1 MIHVFVLNRVLPVEK
16 PPGGVV
22 REFRDKVL
30 GWNLA
35 SYQSW
40 GVISISEYA
49 FRRQRVAVFLSMTHC
64 SGRIRRAYAELLELP
79 SDLAPQGPMSL
90 AALYAVAGL
99 APSGAS

>member
-1 MIHVFVLNRVLPVEK
+1 M
-16 PPGGVV
+16 PPGGGVV
-22 REFRDKVL
+22 RELRDEVL

-40 GVISISEYA
+40 GGVISISEYA

-79 SDLAPQGPMSL
+79 SDLAPQGPMLL
-90 AALYAVAGL
+90 AAL
-99 APSGAS
+99 